1 MYHSIAALTALYIQ
15 QFHTKK
21 WQQKFKFLNVCLF
34 RTCKNLTFFKIKR
47 DRQSITL
54 DSFDISKKECIKLD
68 EVQFEVIKQFFGG
81 VLRRAFNS
89 SSDNIIFQNKS
100 WVLKKYHDSSK
111 NIFDELGTDVE
122 CPNRKAVQMCCLQG
136 ILHLHL
142 NYSSVAISTNLDS
155 ALVTTKF
162 IMVFVDIFRRRN
174 RIFEAFIHFNGRD
187 PGKILYYLIINH

>member
-1 MYHSIAALTALYIQ
+1 M
-15 QFHTKK
+15 
-21 WQQKFKFLNVCLF
+21 
-34 RTCKNLTFFKIKR
+34 TFFKIKR

-122 CPNRKAVQMCCLQG
+122 CPNRKAVQMCCL
-136 ILHLHL
+136 IYL
-142 NYSSVAISTNLDS
+142 STNLDS